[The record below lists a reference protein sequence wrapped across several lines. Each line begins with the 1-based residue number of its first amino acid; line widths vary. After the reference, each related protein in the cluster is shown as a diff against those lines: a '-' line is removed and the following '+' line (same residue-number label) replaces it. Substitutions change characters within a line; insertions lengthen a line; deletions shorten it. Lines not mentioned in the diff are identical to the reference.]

1 MTDTR
6 TQILEKSYQ
15 ALRLHGFQGTRAD
28 KVILDLGITK
38 GALYHYFPSK
48 LDLGYAIVD
57 ELIMPRYTR
66 LWLSLDQFEGNPA
79 DGIISQLRYLI
90 SMSSEEEVRLGCPLN
105 NLMQEMAPLDQ
116 GFQQRLQ
123 HIVNVQREAIGSAL
137 KRGQQAGQIRQEIE
151 TDPSAI
157 FILSSLEG
165 SYSIAKALQQRE
177 IFETSLQ
184 TLIQFVFTL
193 KT

>member
-57 ELIMPRYTR
+57 ELIMPPYTR
-66 LWLSLDQFEGNPA
+66 LWLSLAQFEGNPA
-79 DGIISQLRYLI
+79 DGIIANLQFLI
-90 SMSSEEEVRLGCPLN
+90 NMGSEEEIRLGCPLN

-123 HIVNVQREAIGSAL
+123 HIVNVQREAIGIAL
-137 KRGQQAGQIRQEIE
+137 KRGQDAGQIRTDIQ

-184 TLIQFVFTL
+184 TLIQFVHAL
-193 KT
+193 KV